1 MNKVPSQRLSLA
13 EWTVLCLLNEEE
25 EPTYG
30 LVLVGLLD
38 RGGSLGRVWTVPRAI
53 VYRALRRLT
62 DLGLIQELGEQRSRV
77 GPVRW
82 LYQVSPAGRERATAW
97 LSRPVEH
104 PRDVRSEL
112 LVKLAL
118 LDRNG
123 IDTRGLL
130 QAQLAQLLPV
140 AAALGDHL
148 QAATGFDRTLV
159 LWRHEA
165 ITATVRFLEALVA
178 QQDALAPAGA

>member
-1 MNKVPSQRLSLA
+1 MNSVPRQRLSLA
-13 EWTVLCLLNEEE
+13 EWAVLGLLHEEQ

-38 RGGSLGRVWTVPRAI
+38 RDGSLGRVWTVPRAI

-62 DLGLIQELGEQRSRV
+62 ELGLIQELGEQRSRV

-82 LYQVSPAGRERATAW
+82 LYQISPAGRDRAVAW

-123 IDTRGLL
+123 IGTRSLL
-130 QAQLAQLLPV
+130 QAQLAQLRPV
-140 AAALGDHL
+140 AAALDDQL
-148 QAATGFDRTLV
+148 RAATGFDRTLV
-159 LWRHEA
+159 LWRHET
-165 ITATVRFLEALVA
+165 ITATVRFLEALIA
-178 QQDALAPAGA
+178 QQQAPAPA